1 MSAEQ
6 LIDYLKKF
14 MSPERVEKV
23 DRIIGD
29 RTRHVTILLE
39 NLYQSQNASA
49 VLRSAECLGIQDI
62 HVVEN
67 NNQFE
72 VHPDI
77 ALGSSK
83 WLTIHQYNQEENNTL
98 TAIQNLKKQ
107 GYRVLATMPNQN
119 DCMIEDVDLSVP
131 TAFMFG
137 TELTGL
143 SEEAIALA
151 DGYVKIPMY
160 GFTESFNISVSAA
173 ILMNTV
179 AKRLRESD
187 IPWQLSP
194 VQKDEIMLDWCKKS
208 LKTPDM
214 IIKRF
219 KCNNPG

>member
-1 MSAEQ
+1 MSTEQ

-23 DRIIGD
+23 DRIIDD

-119 DCMIEDVDLSVP
+119 DCMIDDVDLSVP

-173 ILMNTV
+173 ILMNVV

-194 VQKDEIMLDWCKKS
+194 LQRDEIMLDWCRKS

-219 KCNNPG
+219 RSNNLD